1 MKTNIGKHIIALALL
16 ALALL
21 SFGCGSAPRDYI
33 NLVWYPNESGEDK
46 RETRIELERIIAE
59 ASGREVRSTLTTD
72 YTVAIEAI
80 VNGAADIAFMGAQGY
95 VEAQR
100 KNPAI
105 VPLVTHTGPSGTL
118 ADAVYYSWMAVRSE
132 DAESYRDGQGIF
144 SLDQLEGKSFAFVSV
159 NSTSGTKI
167 PAAVIAE
174 HFRKRPDHAELG
186 ASDLIQRGGA
196 GILQQVLFSGTHIGG
211 MMNLLMD
218 KADVVALASSQLLAQ
233 MELVEGEQNKAD
245 ARYLIRKDA
254 KEPLKRFGG
263 RSVTLIHSSPVLNEP
278 FAVNTDTVAPEQ
290 VAAIQAALTSDAVS
304 ANPLIFTPPEGG
316 RMGIFKKRGAE
327 CFVIVEDDWYD
338 PIRDLTLGVG
348 K

>member
-1 MKTNIGKHIIALALL
+1 MKTNIGKQTVALAL
-16 ALALL
+16 LALL
-21 SFGCGSAPRDYI
+21 SFGCGSGPRDHI

-59 ASGREVRSTLTTD
+59 ATGREVRSTLTTD

-80 VNGAADIAFMGAQGY
+80 VNAAADIAFMGAQGY
-95 VEAQR
+95 VEARR

-105 VPLVTHTGPSGTL
+105 KPLVTHTGPSGTL

-132 DAESYRDGQGIF
+132 DADLYRAEDGEF
-144 SLDQLEGKSFAFVSV
+144 SLDKLEGRSFAFVSV

-174 HFRKRPDHAELG
+174 HFRTRPGQAELG

-233 MELVEGEQNKAD
+233 MELVEGELNKAGS
-245 ARYLIRKDA
+245 RYLIRTDA

-278 FAVNTDTVAPEQ
+278 FAVNSDTLPPEQ
-290 VAAIQAALTSDAVS
+290 VAAIQAALTSEAVS
-304 ANPLIFTPPEGG
+304 SNPIIFTPAAGG
-316 RMGIFKKRGAE
+316 RKGIFKKRGDE
-327 CFVIVEDDWYD
+327 RFIIVENDWYN
-338 PIRDLTLGVG
+338 PIRELTIGDDS
-348 K
+348 